1 MTVNIK
7 PPDWK
12 LYQIIVLS
20 RNEDTAD
27 IRPGDLISFH
37 RADLISFHRGD
48 LIMEATDAAYLTG
61 FTGRPADAVVAAM
74 RIDREIQEVLD
85 SSQVFRYPLAEDD
98 VD

>member
-12 LYQIIVLS
+12 LYQSIDLS

-27 IRPGDLISFH
+27 IRPG
-37 RADLISFHRGD
+37 DLISFHRGD

-61 FTGRPADAVVAAM
+61 FTGRPAYAVVAAM

-85 SSQVFRYPLAEDD
+85 SGQVFRYPLAEDD
-98 VD
+98 LG